1 MITTKHRTDEHTGPP
16 LTSDDA
22 TQPLAGAHATAT
34 TTDGT
39 AAGSESTTG

>member
-22 TQPLAGAHATAT
+22 TQPLATAT